1 MKVQNLKFTKLAVSI
16 MALFLMLS
24 FAASTCFAQD
34 SDGEKT
40 PPSVTIQRNDPTG
53 DFAVIPSS
61 NAEK

>member
-34 SDGEKT
+34 SDGGKT
-40 PPSVTIQRNDPTG
+40 PLLLQYSAMIRL
-53 DFAVIPSS
+53 VILP
-61 NAEK
+61 